1 MSDINEFSTERPTLN
16 FVSPLTEDHI
26 TLAFGYAG
34 NQPEGFEPSMAVFR
48 GEENSPIIIPRDV
61 LETAL
66 KQGWGPSFTRY
77 ETELIDL
84 LKRIAKE
91 TIGDDDAE
99 MGEKIYLRYIDLW
112 NKLITTVQEY
122 EDAITGGRQR
132 FHDEEEANGN

>member
-1 MSDINEFSTERPTLN
+1 MSDINEFPTERPTLN
-16 FVSPLTEDHI
+16 FVSPLTEEHI
-26 TLAFGYAG
+26 SLAFGYIE
-34 NQPEGFEPSMAVFR
+34 NQSEEFEPFLAVFR
-48 GEENSPIIIPRDV
+48 GEENSPIVIPRDV

-132 FHDEEEANGN
+132 FHDEEEADGN